1 MKEDKRKRLEAAGW
15 KVGST
20 AEFLALD
27 DDEAAVIELKLDLAD
42 AVRTAR
48 TRRRVTQKQLAK
60 ALRSSQSRV
69 AKMEAGDP
77 SVSID
82 LLVRTLLRLGASR
95 RDLARHLATG
105 KARRAARGS
114 RRAGR
119 IRVNCVCPGYV
130 RTSMQER
137 ELAWEASLRNMT
149 AAAVRAE
156 YVSLTPLGRI
166 EEPEDVADVVVFLA
180 SDLARFMTGE
190 AVCVTGGA
198 WMD

>member
-1 MKEDKRKRLEAAGW
+1 MKEDKRKCLEAAGW
-15 KVGST
+15 KVGSA

-48 TRRRVTQKQLAK
+48 TRRRLTQKQLAK

-95 RDLARHLATG
+95 RELARHLAM
-105 KARRAARGS
+105 
-114 RRAGR
+114 GR
-119 IRVNCVCPGYV
+119 P
-130 RTSMQER
+130 
-137 ELAWEASLRNMT
+137 
-149 AAAVRAE
+149 
-156 YVSLTPLGRI
+156 
-166 EEPEDVADVVVFLA
+166 
-180 SDLARFMTGE
+180 
-190 AVCVTGGA
+190 GA
-198 WMD
+198 WRRERRPRLRFLSNCLKVER